1 MGNKMK
7 QKNLMGNKMKQKN
20 LIGNK
25 MKLFLLVKK
34 NETKKSY
41 W

>member
-1 MGNKMK
+1 
-7 QKNLMGNKMKQKN
+7 MGNKMKQKN